1 MWLIGGFCGSEREGE
16 TMVLVD
22 DWDGESDGVGD
33 GDRDGVFT
41 LDGSFVFRFGY
52 LVGSLLDRPCKG

>member
-1 MWLIGGFCGSEREGE
+1 
-16 TMVLVD
+16 MVLVD

-52 LVGSLLDRPCKG
+52 LVGSLLDRPCKGLFQ